1 MASAGPIYVPF
12 FGILGASASMIFCAL
27 GASFGTARA
36 SMGISC
42 MALRRPELLMKSL
55 VPVIMAGIVAV
66 YGLVVSVIISSKI
79 GTDTTMEK
87 SLNYLGAGI
96 SCGLCGLGAGYAIGI
111 VGDAGVRA
119 IGKEQRVFIAMV
131 LILIFAEVLGLYG
144 LIIALIMAAQ

>member
-1 MASAGPIYVPF
+1 MASAEPVYVPF

-66 YGLVVSVIISSKI
+66 YGLVVSVIISAKI
-79 GTDTTMEK
+79 ATDITMEK

-96 SCGLCGLGAGYAIGI
+96 CCGLCGLGAGYAIGI

-144 LIIALIMAAQ
+144 LIVALIMAAQ

>member
-1 MASAGPIYVPF
+1 MASPGPIYVPF

-42 MALRRPELLMKSL
+42 MALRRPELLMRSL

-66 YGLVVSVIISSKI
+66 YGLVVSVIISAKI
-79 GTDTTMEK
+79 GIDCTMER
-87 SLNYLGAGI
+87 SLNYFGAGI

-119 IGKEQRVFIAMV
+119 ISKENRVFVAMI

-144 LIIALIMAAQ
+144 LIVALILAAK

>member
-1 MASAGPIYVPF
+1 MASAGPMYVPF

-66 YGLVVSVIISSKI
+66 YGLVVSVLISSKI
-79 GTDTTMEK
+79 TADITMER
-87 SLNYLGAGI
+87 SLRYLGGGI
-96 SCGLCGLGAGYAIGI
+96 SCGLCGLGAGYAIGVI
-111 VGDAGVRA
+111 GDAGVRA
-119 IGKEQRVFIAMV
+119 ICKEQRVFIAMI

-144 LIIALIMAAQ
+144 LIVALIMAAN